1 MLLGDILAKVE
12 RAGADGTATALLNDL
27 PLMTRVTSVIGADES
42 EPDTYILSAV
52 RRFERHAS
60 PDDWVSLMG
69 AASGSADP
77 GAACLKR
84 IVEWA
89 LNADS
94 Q

>member
-1 MLLGDILAKVE
+1 MLLGDILANVE
-12 RAGADGTATALLNDL
+12 RAGADGTAAALLNDL
-27 PLMTRVTSVIGADES
+27 PLMARLAAADV
-42 EPDTYILSAV
+42 EPDAYILSAI

-60 PDDWVSLMG
+60 SDDWVSLMG

-89 LNADS
+89 LKADTH
-94 Q
+94 